1 VALNLDYLTG
11 RLLDLLN
18 IPSPTGFADAAVDW
32 MAAEVSDLGLKPRF
46 TRKGALLW
54 TLEPQTPEPQTP
66 EPKKKPRKPASEPA
80 ARALAAHVDTLGAM
94 VREIKENG
102 RLRLTQ
108 VGGYD
113 WATVEGEYCTVHTA
127 SGKSITGTVVNTKQS
142 AHVFS
147 SELRDLKRDEKVLE
161 VRLDAVTKSGREVKT
176 ILETRA
182 LGIEVGD
189 FVSWQPRAE
198 LTKSGYLK
206 SRHLDNKAA
215 CAILLTVT
223 KAVLEDKLSVAAPIH
238 FFISNF
244 EEVGH
249 GASAGI
255 PSDIAELVTLDMA
268 AIGKGQNSSEHHCSI
283 CLKDSSGPYDHELSS
298 RLRLLASNAKL
309 EFRPDTYPFYSS
321 DGSAALRAGL
331 EARVALIGPGVDA
344 SHSYERTHTDA
355 LLATARLVLEYI
367 TH

>member
-1 VALNLDYLTG
+1 MPLNLEYLTSK
-11 RLLDLLN
+11 LIELLN
-18 IPSPTGFADAAVDW
+18 IPSPTGYADAAVDW

-54 TLEPQTPEPQTP
+54 TLEPKKSEPKKS
-66 EPKKKPRKPASEPA
+66 EPKKKSRKPV
-80 ARALAAHVDTLGAM
+80 RALAAHVDTLGAM
-94 VREIKENG
+94 VREIKKNG

-108 VGGYD
+108 IGGYD

-127 SGKSITGTVVNTKQS
+127 SGKSIGGTVVNLKQS
-142 AHVFS
+142 AHVFGKD
-147 SELRDLKRDEKVLE
+147 LRDLKRDERVLE
-161 VRLDAVTKSGREVKT
+161 IRIDAVNANGGIVNS
-176 ILETRA
+176 IAETRA

-189 FVSWQPRAE
+189 FISWQPRCE
-198 LTKSGYLK
+198 LTASGHLK

-215 CAILLTVT
+215 CAILLAVT
-223 KAVLEDKLSVAAPIH
+223 KAVLEDKLSLSAPVH

-255 PSDIAELVTLDMA
+255 PEDVAELVTLDMA
-268 AIGKGQNSSEHHCSI
+268 AVGEGQNSSEHHCSI
-283 CLKDSSGPYDHELSS
+283 CLKDSSGPYDFELSN
-298 RLRLLASNAKL
+298 RLRMLASKAKL
-309 EFRPDTYPFYSS
+309 ELRPDTYPFYSS

-344 SHSYERTHTDA
+344 SHAYERTHTDA
-355 LLATARLVLEYI
+355 LRDTARLVLEYI

>member
-1 VALNLDYLTG
+1 VSLNLNYLTG
-11 RLLDLLN
+11 KLLELLN
-18 IPSPTGFADAAVDW
+18 IPSPTGFADVAVDW

-54 TLEPQTPEPQTP
+54 TLEP
-66 EPKKKPRKPASEPA
+66 KKKSRKLASDQA

-94 VREIKENG
+94 VSEIKENG
-102 RLRLTQ
+102 RLQLTQ
-108 VGGYD
+108 IGGYD
-113 WATVEGEYCTVHTA
+113 WTTIEGEYCTVHTQG
-127 SGKSITGTVVNTKQS
+127 GKTFTGTVVNTMQS
-142 AHVFS
+142 AHVFGK
-147 SELRDLKRDEKVLE
+147 ELRDLQRDEKVLE
-161 VRLDAVTKSGREVKT
+161 IRIDAVNTSGKEIKT

-182 LGIEVGD
+182 LGMEVGD

-198 LTKSGYLK
+198 LSPSGYLK

-215 CAILLTVT
+215 CAILLAVT
-223 KAVLEDKLSVAAPIH
+223 KAVLEDKLNVTAPVH

-255 PSDIAELVTLDMA
+255 PSEISELLTLDMA
-268 AIGKGQNSSEHHCSI
+268 AVGEGQNSSEHHCSI
-283 CLKDSSGPYDHELSS
+283 CLKDSSGPYDFELSN
-298 RLRLLASNAKL
+298 RLRTLASNAKL
-309 EFRPDTYPFYSS
+309 ELRPDTYRFYSS

-355 LLATARLVLEYI
+355 LEATARLVLEYI

>member
-1 VALNLDYLTG
+1 MALNLDYLTG
-11 RLLDLLN
+11 RLIDLLN

-54 TLEPQTPEPQTP
+54 TLEPEKS
-66 EPKKKPRKPASEPA
+66 EPKKKSRKPASEWA
-80 ARALAAHVDTLGAM
+80 TRALAAHVDTLGAM

-113 WATVEGEYCTVHTA
+113 WATVEGEYCTVHSA
-127 SGKSITGTVVNTKQS
+127 SGKTITGTVVNTKQS

-161 VRLDAVTKSGREVKT
+161 VRLDAVTKAGWEVKT

-215 CAILLTVT
+215 CAILLAVT
-223 KAVLEDKLSVAAPIH
+223 KAVLEDKLGVTAPVH

-244 EEVGH
+244 EEVGQDRK
-249 GASAGI
+249 S
-255 PSDIAELVTLDMA
+255 V
-268 AIGKGQNSSEHHCSI
+268 
-283 CLKDSSGPYDHELSS
+283 
-298 RLRLLASNAKL
+298 
-309 EFRPDTYPFYSS
+309 
-321 DGSAALRAGL
+321 
-331 EARVALIGPGVDA
+331 V
-344 SHSYERTHTDA
+344 
-355 LLATARLVLEYI
+355 
-367 TH
+367 

>member
-11 RLLDLLN
+11 RLIDLLN

-54 TLEPQTPEPQTP
+54 TLEP
-66 EPKKKPRKPASEPA
+66 KKKTRKPASEGA

-108 VGGYD
+108 IGGYD
-113 WATVEGEYCTVHTA
+113 WATVEGEYCTVHAA
-127 SGKSITGTVVNTKQS
+127 SGKAITGTVVNTKQS

-147 SELRDLKRDEKVLE
+147 QELRDLKRDEKVLE
-161 VRLDAVTKSGREVKT
+161 VRLDAVTKAGREVKT
-176 ILETRA
+176 VLETRA

-215 CAILLTVT
+215 CAILLG
-223 KAVLEDKLSVAAPIH
+223 S
-238 FFISNF
+238 FFHLQF
-244 EEVGH
+244 
-249 GASAGI
+249 
-255 PSDIAELVTLDMA
+255 
-268 AIGKGQNSSEHHCSI
+268 
-283 CLKDSSGPYDHELSS
+283 
-298 RLRLLASNAKL
+298 
-309 EFRPDTYPFYSS
+309 
-321 DGSAALRAGL
+321 
-331 EARVALIGPGVDA
+331 
-344 SHSYERTHTDA
+344 
-355 LLATARLVLEYI
+355 
-367 TH
+367 

>member
-1 VALNLDYLTG
+1 VALNLDYLTSK
-11 RLLDLLN
+11 LLELLN

-32 MAAEVSDLGLKPRF
+32 IAAEVSDLGLKPRF

-54 TLEPQTPEPQTP
+54 TLEPR
-66 EPKKKPRKPASEPA
+66 KKSRKPASDQA

-94 VREIKENG
+94 VSEIKENG
-102 RLRLTQ
+102 RLQLTQ
-108 VGGYD
+108 IGGYD
-113 WATVEGEYCTVHTA
+113 WATIEGEYCTVHTQG
-127 SGKSITGTVVNTKQS
+127 GKTFTGTVVNTKQS
-142 AHVFS
+142 AHVFGK
-147 SELRDLKRDEKVLE
+147 ELRDLQRDEKVLE
-161 VRLDAVTKSGREVKT
+161 IRIDAVNADGTEVKT
-176 ILETRA
+176 ISETRA
-182 LGIEVGD
+182 LGIDVGD

-198 LTKSGYLK
+198 LSKSGYLK

-215 CAILLTVT
+215 CAILLAVT
-223 KAVLEDKLSVAAPIH
+223 KAVLEDKLSLAAPVH

-255 PSDIAELVTLDMA
+255 PSEIAELVTLDMA
-268 AIGKGQNSSEHHCSI
+268 AVGEGQNSSEHHCSI
-283 CLKDSSGPYDHELSS
+283 CLKDSSGPYDFELSN
-298 RLRLLASNAKL
+298 RLRMLASKAKL
-309 EFRPDTYPFYSS
+309 ELRPDTYRYYSS

>member
-1 VALNLDYLTG
+1 MPLNLGYLTS
-11 RLLDLLN
+11 RLIELLN
-18 IPSPTGFADAAVDW
+18 IPSPTGYADAAVDW

-54 TLEPQTPEPQTP
+54 TLEP
-66 EPKKKPRKPASEPA
+66 KKKSRKPV
-80 ARALAAHVDTLGAM
+80 RALAAHVDTLGAM
-94 VREIKENG
+94 VREIKKNG

-113 WATVEGEYCTVHTA
+113 WTTVEGEYCTVHTA
-127 SGKSITGTVVNTKQS
+127 SGKSISGTVVNVKQS
-142 AHVFS
+142 AHVFGKD
-147 SELRDLKRDEKVLE
+147 LRDLKRDERVLE
-161 VRLDAVTKSGREVKT
+161 IRIDAVNTNGGIVNS
-176 ILETRA
+176 IAETRA

-189 FVSWQPRAE
+189 FISWQPRCE
-198 LTKSGYLK
+198 LTASGYLK

-215 CAILLTVT
+215 CAILLAVT
-223 KAVLEDKLSVAAPIH
+223 KAVLEDKLSLSAPVH

-255 PSDIAELVTLDMA
+255 PEEVAELVTLDMA
-268 AIGKGQNSSEHHCSI
+268 AVGEGQNSSEHHCSI
-283 CLKDSSGPYDHELSS
+283 CLKDSSGPYDFELSN
-298 RLRLLASNAKL
+298 RLRMLASKAKL
-309 EFRPDTYPFYSS
+309 ELRPDTYPFYSS

-344 SHSYERTHTDA
+344 SHAYERTHTDA
-355 LLATARLVLEYI
+355 LRDTARLVLEYI